1 MNRALQTV
9 CTRLFTRPLGNVLP
23 NPGVNFIPC
32 AWIRHHK
39 LTDQQMRLRYKKLHW
54 HKFYDDKWV
63 QRRGGGLVYLVKF
76 ISIKIYFSDGMKKL
90 LQKIFHLCKKSF
102 MKIMLIKKVH

>member
-9 CTRLFTRPLGNVLP
+9 CTRLFTRPHFSSSSGILP
-23 NPGVNFIPC
+23 TVGINYIPC
-32 AWIRHHK
+32 AWIRQHK

-63 QRRGGGLVYLVKF
+63 QRRGGGLVCLF
-76 ISIKIYFSDGMKKL
+76 
-90 LQKIFHLCKKSF
+90 
-102 MKIMLIKKVH
+102 

>member
-9 CTRLFTRPLGNVLP
+9 CTRLFTRPLLNSSSGILSAV
-23 NPGVNFIPC
+23 GVNFVPC

-54 HKFYDDKWV
+54 YKFYDDKWV
-63 QRRGGGLVYLVKF
+63 QRRGGGLVCLF
-76 ISIKIYFSDGMKKL
+76 LNISNIIYTYSLFLS
-90 LQKIFHLCKKSF
+90 IFQ
-102 MKIMLIKKVH
+102 MG